1 MDVRV
6 WTLKINSKYGEINIY
21 CVNMIR
27 AFSLIF
33 HAPCTGTLRVL
44 LPVAR
49 MDVLL
54 TIIIITITIVASV
67 SPISGRGEVLGAEQG
82 AAISWTHTNCHE
94 AAQQRGAIPH
104 KCSF

>member
-1 MDVRV
+1 
-6 WTLKINSKYGEINIY
+6 
-21 CVNMIR
+21 MIR

-67 SPISGRGEVLGAEQG
+67 SPISGRGRGAGSG
-82 AAISWTHTNCHE
+82 AAISWTHTNCHV
-94 AAQQRGAIPH
+94 AAKQRGAIIAH
-104 KCSF
+104 KWSL